1 MSPLFVEG
9 TAAALPPA
17 AEEKPAPGEAAGG
30 LHPKAAA
37 QAPFLVQLFHETG
50 RAGTLHL
57 KARTPAAE
65 AKAPNGG
72 RRPGK
77 ASEDRAGEGL

>member
-17 AEEKPAPGEAAGG
+17 AEKKPEPGEAAGG
-30 LHPKAAA
+30 PHPKAAA
-37 QAPFLVQLFHETG
+37 QAPFLIQLFHETG

-57 KARTPAAE
+57 NGRTPAAKPRLRTE
-65 AKAPNGG
+65 AADRESRGG
-72 RRPGK
+72 QV
-77 ASEDRAGEGL
+77 